1 MAWLRLDDG
10 FSQHPKIVRL
20 SRADRW
26 TWLEVLCY
34 CARFKTHG
42 AVPEGVGDVVKGA
55 SSAFL
60 ERCRSAGLL
69 DGEIV
74 HDWNDYNGRDPKIV
88 QNERQRKRRDIAVTD
103 DVTTPLQERDEN
115 VTRAQARGRVP
126 VPNPITATAP
136 NGSVAAASR
145 DQHAGDVLAAVSEAF
160 TAKGIPISTRHR
172 GILGKQARELID
184 SGFEFDA
191 VVLACVTALRRGEP
205 QNVHFIAGDL
215 VTAKAGQRLTRREY
229 ERALQDEMEL
239 GRD

>member
-1 MAWLRLDDG
+1 MAWLRIDDG
-10 FSQHPKIVRL
+10 FSQHPKVVRL

-55 SSAFL
+55 SPAFL
-60 ERCRSAGLL
+60 DRCRSAGLL

-74 HDWNDYNGRDPKIV
+74 HDWNDYNGRDPKIA
-88 QNERQRKRRDIAVTD
+88 QTERQRKRRDIAVTD
-103 DVTTPLQERDEN
+103 AVTTPLQERDEN
-115 VTRAQARGRVP
+115 VTRVRARARVP

-191 VVLACVTALRRGEP
+191 VVLACVMALRRGEP
-205 QNVHFIAGDL
+205 QNAHFIAGDL

-239 GRD
+239 GR